1 MEVVLLSV
9 NKTRDPA
16 LKTLISSYLS
26 RINHYVKFSMVE
38 IPKIN
43 YSNNNK
49 EEQKNKEATEI
60 KKRIK
65 KNDICILLDE
75 NGKSLNSVQFSE
87 HLNRYYCYN
96 KKRIIFLIGGAFGV
110 SKEIYSIII
119 DEISLSKMTF
129 NHQMIKLFFC
139 EQLYRANTILKNEK
153 YHNE

>member
-49 EEQKNKEATEI
+49 EEQKNKEAIEI
-60 KKRIK
+60 KK
-65 KNDICILLDE
+65 
-75 NGKSLNSVQFSE
+75 
-87 HLNRYYCYN
+87 
-96 KKRIIFLIGGAFGV
+96 
-110 SKEIYSIII
+110 
-119 DEISLSKMTF
+119 KMTF
-129 NHQMIKLFFC
+129 VFC
-139 EQLYRANTILKNEK
+139 
-153 YHNE
+153 